1 MNEFRLPPKT
11 TTLILENNQQKIV
24 SWAWVDPKWSK
35 YKGTNTDTNGW
46 QYGSWQ
52 WKQWS
57 SQSSGLGICTRRQKW
72 YRHAQRTEYYI
83 DVPMEGQQ
91 QEPEEEYPKTS
102 YWDSQS
108 TSGNSSSS
116 GSSSSYASGC
126 SSSYASGI
134 ITPVDPFIV
143 SFDNKGERM
152 LRRRS
157 SNLSNKS
164 VTFNNTLEA
173 YTNSPSAD
181 DMYNK
186 YCKTPKPQIFKRFSI

>member
-1 MNEFRLPPKT
+1 MEATPSTNEFRLPPKT

-57 SQSSGLGICTRRQKW
+57 SQSSGLGICTRKQKW
-72 YRHAQRTEYYI
+72 YRHAQRTEYYTDI
-83 DVPMEGQQ
+83 PLEDQQ
-91 QEPEEEYPKTS
+91 QEQEEEYPKAS

-108 TSGNSSSS
+108 ISGNSNRS
-116 GSSSSYASGC
+116 GSSSSYASG
-126 SSSYASGI
+126 I
-134 ITPVDPFIV
+134 ITLIDPFIV

-173 YTNSPSAD
+173 CTNSPSAD
-181 DMYNK
+181 DMHNK
-186 YCKTPKPQIFKRFSI
+186 YCKTPKPQKFKRFSI

>member
-1 MNEFRLPPKT
+1 MEATPYMNEFRLPPKT

-102 YWDSQS
+102 YCDSQS

-116 GSSSSYASGC
+116 GS

-143 SFDNKGERM
+143 SFDNKGEKM

-164 VTFNNTLEA
+164 VTFNSTLEA
-173 YTNSPSAD
+173 CINLPPAD

-186 YCKTPKPQIFKRFSI
+186 YCKTPKPQRFKRFSI